1 VGQTNTHKEI
11 IMSHQTEQTHREP
24 EVTTR
29 SDQKHPTER
38 ATGARQQRGRIA
50 MAIATIA
57 IGGGLTA
64 LVTGVTG
71 DEGSG
76 TEAPPNPGFQLPY
89 QNELPP
95 KGLDQRL
102 YNLAEESQRP
112 LACVASSCWSG
123 VPPKGL
129 EQRLYSLAEER
140 AAERQAEMQLA
151 PGADLRLY
159 NLAEERAAERRAEM
173 QLAPGADQRLD
184 NLADMLAAKRHAR

>member
-64 LVTGVTG
+64 LVIGVTG
-71 DEGSG
+71 NEG
-76 TEAPPNPGFQLPY
+76 TDADVPPDPGFQLPY

-102 YNLAEESQRP
+102 YNLAEE
-112 LACVASSCWSG
+112 L
-123 VPPKGL
+123 
-129 EQRLYSLAEER
+129 
-140 AAERQAEMQLA
+140 AAERQGEMRLA
-151 PGADLRLY
+151 PGADQRLY
-159 NLAEERAAERRAEM
+159 NLAEERAAERQAKM
-173 QLAPGADQRLD
+173 KLAPGADQRLY
-184 NLADMLAAKRHAR
+184 NLAEMLAAGR